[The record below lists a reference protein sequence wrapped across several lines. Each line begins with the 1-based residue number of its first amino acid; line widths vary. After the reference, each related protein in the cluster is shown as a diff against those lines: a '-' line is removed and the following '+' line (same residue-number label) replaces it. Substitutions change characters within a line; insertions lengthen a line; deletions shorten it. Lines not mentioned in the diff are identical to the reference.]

1 MNKKIDIIIP
11 AYKAQ
16 NTITMTLGSIMIQSI
31 VDQVKVTIVNDC
43 DGIGYKNIVNT
54 FKQFVE
60 IEELTLKENGGP
72 GVARQHG
79 IDNTKLPFLTF
90 IDADDTFANAF
101 SLEMLLSK
109 IEHDPSFHTAIGSFL
124 EEQGNLQFSNHE
136 NDMVWMFGKLYK
148 RSFINKY
155 KIAFNETRANED
167 NGFNTIVRLCS
178 SETEKVMFLTDIVYY
193 WHYKEDSIT
202 RINNAEYSYNQS
214 FPGYTENMIYA
225 IKHSRKVN
233 PFNGYIDMWAIQVMC
248 QLYLYYLQTVAR
260 DPRFSEQNFKW
271 SSIYYHEVYK
281 DLEQRFPIESI
292 HNIFSE
298 TINSQSHAMNGIVP
312 NMTISQF
319 IDELK
324 KEVHKL

>member
-16 NTITMTLGSIMIQSI
+16 NTITRTLGSIMIQSI

-43 DGIGYKNIVNT
+43 DEIGYKNIVNT

-90 IDADDTFANAF
+90 IDADDTFANSFA
-101 SLEMLLSK
+101 LELLLSK
-109 IEHDPSFHTAIGSFL
+109 IENEKEYHTAVGVFS
-124 EEQGNLQFSNHE
+124 EEQGKLQFYKHE
-136 NDMVWMFGKLYK
+136 NDLVWMFGKLYK
-148 RSFINKY
+148 RSFINQY
-155 KIAFNETRANED
+155 KIAFNKTRANED
-167 NGFNTIVRLCS
+167 TGFNTIVRLCS
-178 SETEKVMFLTDIVYY
+178 SETEKIMFLPDIVYY

-225 IKHSRKVN
+225 IKHAKQLK
-233 PFNGYIDMWAIQVMC
+233 PFNSYVDMWAIQSMV
-248 QLYLYYLQTVAR
+248 QLYTYYLETVKR

-271 SSIYYHEVYK
+271 CSIYYHEIYK
-281 DLEQRFPIESI
+281 QYDETFPKDAIDQ
-292 HNIFSE
+292 IFGE
-298 TINSQSHAMNGIVP
+298 TLMEKAPGMRDIVP
-312 NMTISQF
+312 HMTIYQF
-319 IDELK
+319 LEELK
-324 KEVHKL
+324 KEVHEL

>member
-90 IDADDTFANAF
+90 IDADDTFASAF
-101 SLEMLLSK
+101 SLELLLSK
-109 IEHDPSFHTAIGSFL
+109 IENDHLFHTAIGVFL
-124 EEQGNLQFSNHE
+124 EEQSKLKFYAHQ

-148 RSFINKY
+148 RSFINQY
-155 KIAFNETRANED
+155 KIRFNETRANED

-178 SETEKVMFLTDIVYY
+178 SDNERVMFLEDTVYY

-233 PFNGYIDMWAIQVMC
+233 PFNSYIDMWAIQVMAH
-248 QLYLYYLQTVAR
+248 LYMYYLQTVAR
-260 DPRFSEQNFKW
+260 DSRFSEQNFKW

-292 HNIFSE
+292 YNIFSE
-298 TINSQSHAMNGIVP
+298 TFTSQAQGMQDIVP
-312 NMTISQF
+312 HITIDQF
-319 IDELK
+319 IQELK
-324 KEVHKL
+324 KEVNTL